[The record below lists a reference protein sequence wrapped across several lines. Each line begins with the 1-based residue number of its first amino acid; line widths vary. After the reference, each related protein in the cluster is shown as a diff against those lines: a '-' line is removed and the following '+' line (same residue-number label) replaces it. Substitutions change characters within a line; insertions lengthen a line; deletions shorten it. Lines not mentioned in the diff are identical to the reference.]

1 MDLEAKN
8 MYENTYVKRL
18 QEHASMF
25 GFKKSMDSKTVRL
38 SNNQTY
44 LNDMNILFGEM
55 TMRDSFFK

>member
-1 MDLEAKN
+1 